1 MAWVETQTDI
11 GNVGIGRCKY
21 SVSLKHGG
29 ARISLPRSVVEQLK
43 WTNKM
48 RFKLLVGEGEVAG
61 KLRLDVSSEGKITGR
76 IASSGGG
83 MLIRLGRW
91 PKLAPRDVDTVS
103 VDHEISNGSLIVT
116 LPAHA
121 LAVAPP
127 PRAAPP
133 RRRSSARRQD
143 RRHVQVLQRPESR
156 QDRPAQRRAGWAMTT
171 HGSPN

>member
-11 GNVGIGRCKY
+11 DNIGIGRCKY

-48 RFKLLVGEGEVAG
+48 HFKLLVGEGDVAG
-61 KLRLDVSSEGKITGR
+61 KLRLDASAEGRITGR
-76 IASSGGG
+76 IAPSGGG

-103 VDHEISNGSLIVT
+103 VDHEISNGSLVVT

-121 LAVAPP
+121 LAVTPAPRVAPSVAPP
-127 PRAAPP
+127 PVGKVDVTSKFFDDPKDKTGL
-133 RRRSSARRQD
+133 RSGVRGGR
-143 RRHVQVLQRPESR
+143 
-156 QDRPAQRRAGWAMTT
+156 
-171 HGSPN
+171 